1 MNTEKKKTNNTIE
14 NKPKKIGCKEK
25 YQSRVVCEICNKSNS
40 LKCMRYAH
48 SCTRPDI
55 PPREY
60 NNDDFKSYYTEKYQ
74 CNLSCF
80 ICNVKYHCYTSLTKH
95 LNKNKDCKLKRLKDC
110 VTDVS
115 KELENLKIFKVSDVK
130 EINNCLSEEYKN
142 KLLKPFY
149 QQGPNDI
156 KVNTLA
162 TLKELL
168 AIVNPPRIYVLTNH
182 DNKDIGFKN
191 M

>member
-1 MNTEKKKTNNTIE
+1 MNTENNINNTIE

-25 YQSRVVCEICNKSNS
+25 YQSRVVCEICNKSIS

-60 NNDDFKSYYTEKYQ
+60 NKDYFKTYYKEKDQ
-74 CNLSCF
+74 CEISCF

-95 LNKNKDCKLKRLKDC
+95 LNKNKDCKLKRLKEYSI
-110 VTDVS
+110 TDAS

-142 KLLKPFY
+142 RLLKPFY
-149 QQGPNDI
+149 QQVPNDI

-168 AIVNPPRIYVLTNH
+168 ALVNPPRIYVLTNH
-182 DNKDIGFKN
+182 DDKYIGFRN